1 MTVNK
6 LNGKCYVGSS
16 RSIKVRLY
24 NYFNLALLAA
34 QKGKPISS
42 AILKYGLLNF
52 AFIILEEVDLDLH
65 NLEERETFWI
75 KLIKPEYNAVKDAAR
90 NQSVPHSEETKLSI
104 STLRSSGSIYI
115 YDKLK
120 KLLTIVP
127 SLRSLATL
135 LGSTSICISLK
146 RAMEDKSLFRSSWY
160 NYKHLFNE
168 DDLPLMDISSSD
180 YTDLIEKLKSQKHI
194 RKAIFVFKE
203 GELLK
208 KYEGIMAAE
217 KALSIS
223 HETIKTNIEKNTSY
237 NGYRFSYHRV

>member
-1 MTVNK
+1 MIVNK

-34 QKGKPISS
+34 QKGRPISS

-90 NQSVPHSEETKLSI
+90 NQSVPHSEETKLLI

-115 YDKLK
+115 YDEFK

-160 NYKHLFNE
+160 ISKHPFNE

-180 YTDLIEKLKSQKHI
+180 YTDLIEKMKSQKHI
-194 RKAIFVFKE
+194 RKAIFVFKD